1 VASPSPS
8 PATPSLSAS
17 PSPSASSGAIAVLG
31 GVGASPDPGDEA
43 FGGISGLFGPEGSAG
58 PEGPL
63 GPFLLLSVLATAVV
77 GGFWMLLRRRP
88 RRDRDLDPEA
98 AVTGSGAGAGATA
111 GALVFAAEPLGPP
124 PVLLPAAIIRQILVD
139 PTDYVPDWAK
149 RQPKPAPVESEPL
162 ETAAEEPVAVGGPV
176 PDEVALEAAGPAAE
190 PVAALVPPKPAKR
203 PKSPRSTGSTPRKR
217 SKPTA

>member
-1 VASPSPS
+1 V
-8 PATPSLSAS
+8 
-17 PSPSASSGAIAVLG
+17 GD
-31 GVGASPDPGDEA
+31 VGASPDPGDDP
-43 FGGISGLFGPEGSAG
+43 FGGITSGLFGPEGSAG

-88 RRDRDLDPEA
+88 RRDQAQDPE
-98 AVTGSGAGAGATA
+98 VVVGGAGAGAGA

-149 RQPKPAPVESEPL
+149 RHTKPAPVEPEPM
-162 ETAAEEPVAVGGPV
+162 ETAAEEPGAVGEPA
-176 PDEVALEAAGPAAE
+176 PDEVAVEAASPAVEPMVAPAPAPAA
-190 PVAALVPPKPAKR
+190 VPPKPAKR
-203 PKSPRSTGSTPRKR
+203 PRSPRSAASTTRKR